1 MNADTFHRVKHRIIL
16 YLYDMASSRQDMA
29 ELSYKTH
36 EELDR
41 IAINAVKS
49 AYCDGVSNRKW
60 ADLAKDVIK
69 KERDKHG
76 FR

>member
-1 MNADTFHRVKHRIIL
+1 
-16 YLYDMASSRQDMA
+16 MA